1 MVEEIRSE
9 CSNSNDLE
17 LKRDLELE
25 IDAIT
30 FDDSELND
38 LAGIDLEDENEEEL
52 LSTDDLVNNVKGMS
66 LFNFYK
72 EKID

>member
-9 CSNSNDLE
+9 CSNSNDSE